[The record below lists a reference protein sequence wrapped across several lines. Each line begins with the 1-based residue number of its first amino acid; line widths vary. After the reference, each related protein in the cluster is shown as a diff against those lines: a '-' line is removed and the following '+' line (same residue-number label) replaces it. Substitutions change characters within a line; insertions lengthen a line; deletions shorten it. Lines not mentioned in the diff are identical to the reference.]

1 VTRQEVQFGPLAIT
15 YDDAVLAPRPWT
27 VEQSRRAVEL
37 LADLPDGPVLE
48 LCAGAG
54 QIGLVV
60 AAETGRDLVQVDT
73 GEVACGYARRN
84 AATAGLRTDV
94 RCQDLRVALAPGE
107 RFPLVLADP
116 PYIPADQ
123 VDDLPDDPDEA
134 IDGGADGLAVA
145 RDCLA
150 VAAAHLAD
158 EGRVVLQ
165 LGTPQQADDLRPD
178 AEAVGLE
185 VLDVQVV
192 GDDGVLVVLGR
203 AA

>member
-1 VTRQEVQFGPLAIT
+1 MIDRLRGKAILAG
-15 YDDAVLAPRPWT
+15 
-27 VEQSRRAVEL
+27 
-37 LADLPDGPVLE
+37 LPDGPVLE

-116 PYIPADQ
+116 PYATPVAE
-123 VDDLPDDPDEA
+123 VRGVLAALVAGEWL
-134 IDGGADGLAVA
+134 ADGAVVVVERSSREEPWEWPTPLVLLWERRYGEA
-145 RDCLA
+145 SLRY
-150 VAAAHLAD
+150 
-158 EGRVVLQ
+158 GRF
-165 LGTPQQADDLRPD
+165 P
-178 AEAVGLE
+178 
-185 VLDVQVV
+185 
-192 GDDGVLVVLGR
+192 
-203 AA
+203 